1 MKRILTVP
9 LLSATLAL
17 SGCAVVSISNDNQQA
32 QFKTTAKISAPA
44 WPWQD
49 TASTLSRLNVS
60 AGTNRFTGSL
70 KDVSQETSTST
81 NAVNLIQAV
90 VEAAVKA
97 AVGVAAK

>member
-1 MKRILTVP
+1 MKRIALLLA
-9 LLSATLAL
+9 LLSLL
-17 SGCAVVSISNDNQQA
+17 LCSGCAVVSISNDNQQA
-32 QFKTTAKISAPA
+32 QFRTTARISAPA

-60 AGTNRFTGSL
+60 ASTNKFTGAL

-81 NAVNLIQAV
+81 NAVSLIHTV

-97 AVGVAAK
+97 AVGVAK